1 MIRAMVAPD
10 HSTPGQQ
17 PEDEVCP
24 MPGPARGNRDELT
37 PSGQPMIR
45 NAIVT
50 PTNQDA
56 YRLSRKFPEPTVCT
70 ECKAVYQGGRWRWQP
85 AGEGPGKAAKQ
96 TVCPA
101 CRRVRDAYPAGTLT
115 ISGEFLRLHKADV
128 MAALRAEEELER
140 AEHPM
145 NRVIDLEEGETRI
158 VVTTTDIHLPR
169 RIAEALYRAYEGELT
184 VDYAD
189 DEESVRVTWKREDPH
204 PPAEAARAPIL
215 PYEIVDNGVLE
226 SPEANA
232 YLHERID
239 RLRRF
244 YPRITS
250 LRVVIEAPRNHHR
263 KGGPYQVNIHADVP
277 GAVARVTRQQADDLH
292 VAISQAFD
300 AAQRQL
306 EDHAR
311 LQRGQVSP
319 TIRPA
324 RGRVAR
330 LFPEGGYGF
339 LAAEDGHEVYFHRNS
354 VIGDEFDLLEVGD
367 EVKYREEP
375 GDKGP
380 QASSL
385 ER

>member
-1 MIRAMVAPD
+1 
-10 HSTPGQQ
+10 
-17 PEDEVCP
+17 

-45 NAIVT
+45 NAIIT
-50 PTNQDA
+50 ATNQDA

-70 ECKAVYQGGRWRWQP
+70 ECKAVFQGGRWQWP
-85 AGEGPGKAAKQ
+85 AEGVSTPKAAKQ

-101 CRRVRDAYPAGTLT
+101 CRRVRDEYPAGMLT

-128 MAALRAEEELER
+128 MAVFRAEEELEV
-140 AEHPM
+140 ADHPL
-145 NRVIDLEEGETRI
+145 NRVIDLREDDTEIT
-158 VVTTTDIHLPR
+158 VTTTDIHLPR
-169 RIAEALYRAYEGELT
+169 RIAEALYRAYEGDLSI
-184 VDYAD
+184 DYAD
-189 DEESVRVTWKREDPH
+189 DEQSVRFAWRRDDPH
-204 PPAEAARAPIL
+204 PPAEPAAAPIL
-215 PYEIVDNGVLE
+215 PYEIVDNGVIE

-232 YLHERID
+232 YLLERID

-250 LRVVIEAPRNHHR
+250 LRVVIDAPRNHHR

-277 GAVARVTRQQADDLH
+277 GAVARVTHQQSDDLH

-311 LQRGQVSP
+311 VQRGQVSP
-319 TIRPA
+319 TVRPA
-324 RGRVAR
+324 RGQVLR

-354 VIGDEFDLLEVGD
+354 VLGDEFDLLEVGD
-367 EVKYREEP
+367 EVKFREEP